1 MTYRE
6 QLQRLIQV
14 VDLAYDLAG
23 GLRDAA
29 TGHEKEAFNTTRG
42 STADAA
48 SALRRLDNQLND
60 NRASIPLGDEFDKY
74 IKKTLQL

>member
-14 VDLAYDLAG
+14 IDLAYDLAG

-29 TGHEKEAFNTTRG
+29 TPNEKEAFNLTRG
-42 STADAA
+42 STSTIS
-48 SALRRLDNQLND
+48 SALRRMDNLLDD
-60 NRASIPLGDEFDKY
+60 NRASMELGDSFDKY
-74 IKKTLQL
+74 IKKTLDL